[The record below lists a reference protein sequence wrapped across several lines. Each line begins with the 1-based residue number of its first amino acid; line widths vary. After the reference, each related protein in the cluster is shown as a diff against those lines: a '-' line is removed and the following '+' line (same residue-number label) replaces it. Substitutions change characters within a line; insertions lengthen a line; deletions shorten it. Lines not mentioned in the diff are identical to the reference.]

1 MPPATHSWVSNT
13 RKLLFAY
20 LALCATVATTVGF
33 YFYFDSAESY
43 RNRKQEEKIT
53 ALHLTEAFVST
64 YSNIRSQSLGGDA
77 APVPSHFRAMAIDF
91 FSRTLRDSDVLRIQ
105 WLGVPGK
112 EIRVAPE
119 DPYLARSFNL
129 LATSPDPAPTTE
141 FLRVDGERVLR
152 TIYPSM
158 ATQASCVECHNA
170 VQDNRHKWQIN
181 QMMGA
186 FVLEVSA
193 EDSLIAFRNQAVLLA
208 AGIWFATFFAGL
220 FVSRQHARHE
230 RHSAYVISQLRDRD
244 RALTAAKEAADTANH
259 AKSEFL
265 AMMSHELRTPLNA
278 IIGFSNMISAEI
290 LGPVDKR
297 YGAYAQDIN
306 ASGQHLLHIIDDIL
320 DLSRAEANKLEME
333 VESINAAETIEA
345 AIRLVRERAD
355 RAVVS
360 IHVEIDPDL
369 EVLADPLRLKQIVI
383 NLTANAV
390 KFTPKGGRID
400 VAGKATPDGQFLLRI
415 ADTGIGMRAED
426 VPIVLKPFEKVR
438 NSMVSASAGT
448 GLGLPLTKRLAELHG
463 GSLEIETAVGRGTVI
478 YVTFGPNSVVRQ
490 PAREPALE

>member
-13 RKLLFAY
+13 RKLFLAY
-20 LALCATVATTVGF
+20 LALCACVAATVGN
-33 YFYFDSAESY
+33 YFYFDSVESY
-43 RNRKQEEKIT
+43 RQRKQEEKVT
-53 ALHLTEAFVST
+53 ALHLTEAFVSI
-64 YSNIRSQSLGGDA
+64 YSNIRTQSIGGDQ

-91 FSRTLRDSDVLRIQ
+91 FSRTLPDADVLRIQ

-119 DPYLARSFNL
+119 DPFLARSLNL
-129 LATSPDPAPTTE
+129 LATSPIPAPTTE

-170 VQDNRHKWQIN
+170 VQENRHNWQLN

-193 EDSLIAFRNQAVLLA
+193 EDNLIVFRNQAVLLA
-208 AGIWFATFFAGL
+208 AGILFTTFLAGL
-220 FVSRQHARHE
+220 FVFRQHARHE

-259 AKSEFL
+259 AKSQFL

-278 IIGFSNMISAEI
+278 IIGFSNMISAQI

-297 YGAYAQDIN
+297 YAVYANDIN
-306 ASGQHLLHIIDDIL
+306 SSGQHLLHIIDDIL
-320 DLSRAEANKLEME
+320 DLSRAEANKLELE
-333 VESINAAETIEA
+333 LETISAADAIEA
-345 AIRLVRERAD
+345 AIRLVRD
-355 RAVVS
+355 RAEQAGVAL
-360 IHVEIDPDL
+360 HVEVDSGL
-369 EVLADPLRLKQIVI
+369 EIVADPLRLKQIVI

-400 VAGKATPDGQFLLRI
+400 VAGKAAPNGQFLLRI

-426 VPIVLKPFEKVR
+426 VPTVLKPFEKVK

-463 GSLEIETAVGRGTVI
+463 GSLEIETAVGQGTVI

-490 PAREPALE
+490 TVREPALE